1 MTERARLASQRHA
14 WAVFLLAHA
23 RLIERVEAALQAAG
37 LPALAWYD
45 VLWALEN
52 GPEGKLRMHEL
63 AERIVLSRSNL
74 SRLADR
80 LEKAG
85 LIRREACDA
94 DRRGAYCALSDKG
107 REMRK
112 TMWPVY
118 RAEIDRLF
126 GRYLTDAQ
134 ARIIGD
140 CLERIATSVSERQ

>member
-1 MTERARLASQRHA
+1 MTERTRLAAQRHA
-14 WAVFLLAHA
+14 WAAFLVAHA
-23 RLIERVEAALQAAG
+23 RLLERVEAALQAAG
-37 LPALAWYD
+37 LPPLAWYD

-85 LIRREACDA
+85 LIRREACAA
-94 DRRGAYCALSDKG
+94 DRRGAYCAISDKG
-107 REMRK
+107 RDMRK
-112 TMWPVY
+112 AMWPVY
-118 RAEIDRLF
+118 RAEIDRWF

-134 ARIIGD
+134 ARVIGD
-140 CLERIATSVSERQ
+140 CMERIAAGAAGGA

>member
-1 MTERARLASQRHA
+1 MTERTRLAAQRHA
-14 WAVFLLAHA
+14 WAVFLAAHA

-52 GPEGKLRMHEL
+52 GPDDKLRMHEL

-94 DRRGAYCALSDKG
+94 DRRGAYCAITEKG

-112 TMWPVY
+112 RMWPVY

-126 GRYLTDAQ
+126 ARHLTDAQ
-134 ARIIGD
+134 ARVIGD
-140 CLERIATSVSERQ
+140 CLGRIAARAQESE